1 MTGWKDKSMKSRKL
15 YIIGASGLGREVES
29 LLELVPS
36 EKRDWEI
43 AGFLHSYQPGQSPL
57 EGYPSDYEIVGD
69 WETFPLT
76 KDDYCV
82 IGVADCSWR
91 EKIYDALKDKV
102 TFLTYIHPT
111 AVVCKFAIIGE
122 AVFIAPFCTLSTN
135 TKLGNGV
142 MMNSASRIGHD
153 TVIGN
158 FSSLMSDVDVGGWC
172 TIGEKVFMGTKA
184 TLIPHKKIANNA
196 IVGAGAVV
204 IRNVKEG
211 VTVFGNPAMEI

>member
-1 MTGWKDKSMKSRKL
+1 MKLKRL

-29 LLELVPS
+29 CLEHTPV
-36 EKRDWEI
+36 EQRDWEI
-43 AGFLHSYQPGQSPL
+43 AGFLHSYQPGKSPL

-82 IGVADCSWR
+82 IAVADCSWR
-91 EKIYDALKDKV
+91 EKIYHALKDKV

-111 AVVCKFAIIGE
+111 SMIYKFAIIGE
-122 AVFIAPFCTLSTN
+122 AVFIAPYCIISTN
-135 TKLGNGV
+135 VKIENGV
-142 MMNSASRIGHD
+142 MLNSATRIGHD
-153 TVIGN
+153 STIGN
-158 FSSLMSDVDVGGWC
+158 FTSLMADVDVGGWC
-172 TIGEKVFMGTKA
+172 TIGEKVFMGTKS

-211 VTVFGNPAMEI
+211 VTVFGNPAKEI